1 MDESEMPFDADNF
14 IPADYAE
21 LIRQSY
27 AKQGGLV
34 LPPID
39 QTALMI
45 NRALAV
51 SVSDDL
57 VKKYHDNKQVD
68 DDFVNIFVRQTVDYA
83 FILTNEVPNN
93 WTPDNLFQAM
103 GMTLGYLEVDR
114 QYTGL
119 LVELMEAIVEN
130 LVERG
135 LIRDSFFTPDVR
147 AWLMETVPEY
157 LNDLE
162 ESIDEPLDDEEVELM
177 QNLMTELGLEVTED
191 ELRETNVDFAQDTT
205 TDDDDLHVKFFF
217 EVLNDSG
224 IPALYKQHRS
234 IQPVIKKHIAY
245 LKEHQE
251 LLVLTVVYV
260 APMREWLE
268 TQIEMGDWAD
278 TQYAVRDFFDGLNGL
293 FLQDVVTV
301 SENDERIHYT
311 AELQALITGILAHE
325 PDELAYSGDDGD
337 VPDYDDAIHDFMTDL
352 VNRDEL
358 TPEGLETAQAIISM
372 VLDEIAV
379 KTHASLPAI
388 TPDKLGQV
396 LRQKFQTFDLFGL
409 DGFEFVDDIVIEFA
423 RWAAAQDLMPKANVL
438 KWGKAIETVQFDRY
452 AYALIVDAANK
463 LEMVEI
469 GQDMPAIY

>member
-1 MDESEMPFDADNF
+1 M
-14 IPADYAE
+14 
-21 LIRQSY
+21 
-27 AKQGGLV
+27 
-34 LPPID
+34 
-39 QTALMI
+39 
-45 NRALAV
+45 
-51 SVSDDL
+51 
-57 VKKYHDNKQVD
+57 
-68 DDFVNIFVRQTVDYA
+68 
-83 FILTNEVPNN
+83 
-93 WTPDNLFQAM
+93 
-103 GMTLGYLEVDR
+103 
-114 QYTGL
+114 
-119 LVELMEAIVEN
+119 
-130 LVERG
+130 
-135 LIRDSFFTPDVR
+135 
-147 AWLMETVPEY
+147 
-157 LNDLE
+157 
-162 ESIDEPLDDEEVELM
+162 
-177 QNLMTELGLEVTED
+177 
-191 ELRETNVDFAQDTT
+191 
-205 TDDDDLHVKFFF
+205 KFFF

-325 PDELAYSGDDGD
+325 PDELAYSGDDGN
-337 VPDYDDAIHDFMTDL
+337 VPEYDDAIHDFMTDL

-372 VLDEIAV
+372 VLDELAV

-388 TPDKLGQV
+388 TPDMLGQV

-452 AYALIVDAANK
+452 AYALIADAANK